1 MMNQLRLPQ
10 IEVRKKKN
18 RKSIS
23 LAVKIEIINRI
34 RSGERASA
42 VARSMKL
49 PESTVRTINKDSKRI
64 LECSENASS
73 LSSKVLSRKRSKIM
87 NRLECELCQWM
98 VLMSERSVDVSMI
111 MIQEKALEI
120 FQILQDQEPDDSP
133 DKNER
138 FTASRGWFDRFKKR
152 QNICLL
158 SCGYEKVDIGQSRE
172 EEFNEI
178 IYGTNSNAT
187 ASSSD
192 VIDSENRT
200 YNVILNDDE
209 TSETI
214 EAADEFLEFQMVVDD
229 NDEISQQSDDEKVIF
244 PLLIHYTEKKKILK
258 TS

>member
-1 MMNQLRLPQ
+1 MNQLRLPQ
-10 IEVRKKKN
+10 VEVRKKKN

-87 NRLECELCQWM
+87 NRLESELCQWM
-98 VLMSERSVDVSMI
+98 VLMSERSVEVSMI

-120 FQILQDQEPDDSP
+120 FQVLQDQEPDNSP

-158 SCGYEKVDIGQSRE
+158 SYGYEKVDIGQSRE
-172 EEFNEI
+172 EEINEI
-178 IYGTNSNAT
+178 IYGNNSEAT

-192 VIDSENRT
+192 AIDTEIRT
-200 YNVILNDDE
+200 DNEILNNDE
-209 TSETI
+209 SNESI

-229 NDEISQQSDDEKVIF
+229 NDEISQHSDDEKVIIF
-244 PLLIHYTEKKKILK
+244 LFNVLFKRELKFHKK
-258 TS
+258 

>member
-1 MMNQLRLPQ
+1 MNQLRLPQ
-10 IEVRKKKN
+10 VEVRKKKN

-87 NRLECELCQWM
+87 NRLESELCQWM
-98 VLMSERSVDVSMI
+98 VLMSERSVEVSMI

-120 FQILQDQEPDDSP
+120 FQVLQDQEPDNSP

-158 SCGYEKVDIGQSRE
+158 SYGYEKVDIGQSRE
-172 EEFNEI
+172 EEINEI
-178 IYGTNSNAT
+178 IYGNNSEAT

-192 VIDSENRT
+192 AIDTEIRT
-200 YNVILNDDE
+200 DNEILNNDE
-209 TSETI
+209 SNESI
-214 EAADEFLEFQMVVDD
+214 EAADEFLEFKMVVDD
-229 NDEISQQSDDEKVIF
+229 NDEISQQLDDEKVIIF
-244 PLLIHYTEKKKILK
+244 LFNALLKRKLKFHKK
-258 TS
+258 

>member
-1 MMNQLRLPQ
+1 MNQLRLPQ
-10 IEVRKKKN
+10 VEVRKKKN

-87 NRLECELCQWM
+87 NRLESELCQWM
-98 VLMSERSVDVSMI
+98 VLMSERSVEVSMI

-120 FQILQDQEPDDSP
+120 FQVLQDQEPDNSP

-158 SCGYEKVDIGQSRE
+158 SYGYEKVDIGQSRE
-172 EEFNEI
+172 EEINEI
-178 IYGTNSNAT
+178 IYGNNSEAT

-192 VIDSENRT
+192 AINTETRT
-200 YNVILNDDE
+200 YNEILNNDE
-209 TSETI
+209 SNESI

-229 NDEISQQSDDEKVIF
+229 NNEISQQSDDEKVIIF
-244 PLLIHYTEKKKILK
+244 LFNARFKRKLKFHKK
-258 TS
+258 

>member
-1 MMNQLRLPQ
+1 MNQLRLPQ
-10 IEVRKKKN
+10 VEVRKKKN

-87 NRLECELCQWM
+87 NRLESELCQWM
-98 VLMSERSVDVSMI
+98 VLMSERSVEVSMI

-120 FQILQDQEPDDSP
+120 FQVLQDQEPDNSP

-158 SCGYEKVDIGQSRE
+158 SYGYEKVDIGQSRE
-172 EEFNEI
+172 EEINEI
-178 IYGTNSNAT
+178 IYGNNSEAT

-192 VIDSENRT
+192 AIDTEIRT
-200 YNVILNDDE
+200 DNEILNNDE
-209 TSETI
+209 SNDSI

-229 NDEISQQSDDEKVIF
+229 NDEISQHTDDEKVIIF
-244 PLLIHYTEKKKILK
+244 FFNALLKRKLKFHKK
-258 TS
+258 

>member
-1 MMNQLRLPQ
+1 MNQLRLPQ
-10 IEVRKKKN
+10 VEVRKKKN

-87 NRLECELCQWM
+87 NRLESELCQWM
-98 VLMSERSVDVSMI
+98 VLMSERSVEVSMI

-120 FQILQDQEPDDSP
+120 FQVLQDQEPDNSP

-158 SCGYEKVDIGQSRE
+158 SYGYEKVDIGQSRE
-172 EEFNEI
+172 EEINEI
-178 IYGTNSNAT
+178 IYGNNSEAT

-192 VIDSENRT
+192 AIDTEIRT
-200 YNVILNDDE
+200 DNEILNNDE
-209 TSETI
+209 SNESI

-229 NDEISQQSDDEKVIF
+229 NDEISRHSDDEKVIIF
-244 PLLIHYTEKKKILK
+244 LFNVLFKRKLKFHKK
-258 TS
+258 

>member
-1 MMNQLRLPQ
+1 MNQLRLPQ
-10 IEVRKKKN
+10 VEVRKKKN

-87 NRLECELCQWM
+87 NRLESELCQWM
-98 VLMSERSVDVSMI
+98 VLMSERSVEVSMI

-120 FQILQDQEPDDSP
+120 FQVLQDQEPDNSP

-158 SCGYEKVDIGQSRE
+158 SYGYEKVDIGQSRE
-172 EEFNEI
+172 EEINEI
-178 IYGTNSNAT
+178 IYGNNSEAT

-192 VIDSENRT
+192 AIDTEIRT
-200 YNVILNDDE
+200 DNEILNNDE
-209 TSETI
+209 SNESI

-229 NDEISQQSDDEKVIF
+229 NDEISQHSDDEKVIIF
-244 PLLIHYTEKKKILK
+244 LFNVLFKRKLKFHKK
-258 TS
+258 

>member
-1 MMNQLRLPQ
+1 MNQLRLPQ
-10 IEVRKKKN
+10 VEVRKKKN

-87 NRLECELCQWM
+87 NRLESELCQWM
-98 VLMSERSVDVSMI
+98 VLMSERSVEVSMI

-120 FQILQDQEPDDSP
+120 FQVLQDQEPDNSP

-158 SCGYEKVDIGQSRE
+158 SYGYEKVDIGQSRE
-172 EEFNEI
+172 EEINEI
-178 IYGTNSNAT
+178 IYGNNSEAT

-192 VIDSENRT
+192 AIDTEIRT
-200 YNVILNDDE
+200 DNEILNNDE
-209 TSETI
+209 SNESI

-229 NDEISQQSDDEKVIF
+229 NDEISQHSDDEKVIIF
-244 PLLIHYTEKKKILK
+244 LFYVLFKRELKFHKK
-258 TS
+258 

>member
-10 IEVRKKKN
+10 VEVRKKKN

-34 RSGERASA
+34 RNGERASA

-87 NRLECELCQWM
+87 NRLESELCQWM
-98 VLMSERSVDVSMI
+98 LLMSERSVEVSMI

-120 FQILQDQEPDDSP
+120 FKMLQDQEPDDSP

-158 SCGYEKVDIGQSRE
+158 SYGYEKLDIGQSRE
-172 EEFNEI
+172 EELNEI
-178 IYGTNSNAT
+178 IYGNNSNAT
-187 ASSSD
+187 ASSSVATD
-192 VIDSENRT
+192 TEIRT
-200 YNVILNDDE
+200 DNEILNNDE
-209 TSETI
+209 SNDSI
-214 EAADEFLEFQMVVDD
+214 EAADDFLEFQMVIDD
-229 NDEISQQSDDEKVIF
+229 NDENSQQSNDEKVIF
-244 PLLIHYTEKKKILK
+244 FFLLI
-258 TS
+258 